1 MQWNKS
7 LKPTVTRV
15 TAFAEKGKAR
25 ATLRRLSSTV
35 PLIKNR
41 YETIEQLR
49 VIEKKSDNAYLY
61 RKYMNMLTKATVQKS
76 IDRLP
81 SQFSIDEL
89 IEQLIFIQKVED
101 GIQQS
106 KDDNVVSHEDVKSVI
121 SKWSK

>member
-1 MQWNKS
+1 MQFKW
-7 LKPTVTRV
+7 PQV
-15 TAFAEKGKAR
+15 
-25 ATLRRLSSTV
+25 
-35 PLIKNR
+35 
-41 YETIEQLR
+41 
-49 VIEKKSDNAYLY
+49 
-61 RKYMNMLTKATVQKS
+61 MLTKSTVQKS

-106 KDDNVVSHEDVKSVI
+106 KDSNVVSHEDVKSVI

>member
-1 MQWNKS
+1 
-7 LKPTVTRV
+7 
-15 TAFAEKGKAR
+15 
-25 ATLRRLSSTV
+25 
-35 PLIKNR
+35 
-41 YETIEQLR
+41 
-49 VIEKKSDNAYLY
+49 
-61 RKYMNMLTKATVQKS
+61 MNLLTKSTVQKS

-106 KDDNVVSHEDVKSVI
+106 KDGNVISHEDVKSVI